1 MNLKHRELDIYD
13 KWLINHG
20 CVCKFSNLKC
30 IENIIDIDE
39 ASFDKEKLKNYII
52 SSNKDLEKINILSK
66 ISFYNYKITNKKELD
81 SIFNDCIKYIID
93 F

>member
-1 MNLKHRELDIYD
+1 MNLKYREIDIYD

-20 CVCKFSNLKC
+20 YVCKFSNLKC
-30 IENIIDIDE
+30 IENVIDIDE

-52 SSNKDLEKINILSK
+52 SSNKDVEKINILSK
-66 ISFYNYKITNKKELD
+66 ISFYNYKINNKKELD

>member
-1 MNLKHRELDIYD
+1 MDVFVNF
-13 KWLINHG
+13 
-20 CVCKFSNLKC
+20 CNLKC
-30 IENIIDIDE
+30 IENVIDIDE

-52 SSNKDLEKINILSK
+52 SSNKDVEKINILSK
-66 ISFYNYKITNKKELD
+66 ISFYNYKINNKKELD

>member
-1 MNLKHRELDIYD
+1 M
-13 KWLINHG
+13 
-20 CVCKFSNLKC
+20 KC
-30 IENIIDIDE
+30 IENVIDIDE

-52 SSNKDLEKINILSK
+52 SSNKDVEKINILSK
-66 ISFYNYKITNKKELD
+66 IRFYNYKITNKKELY

>member
-1 MNLKHRELDIYD
+1 MNLKYREIDIYD

-20 CVCKFSNLKC
+20 YVCKFSNLKC

-52 SSNKDLEKINILSK
+52 SSNKMQRRLIFFPK
-66 ISFYNYKITNKKELD
+66 SFFIITNKKELD